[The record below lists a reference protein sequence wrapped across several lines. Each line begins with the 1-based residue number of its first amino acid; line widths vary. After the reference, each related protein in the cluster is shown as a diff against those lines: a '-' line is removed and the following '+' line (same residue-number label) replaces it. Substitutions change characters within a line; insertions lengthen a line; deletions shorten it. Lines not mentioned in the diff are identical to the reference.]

1 MKKTKVPRSHRWIP
15 LAADN
20 DNLIENMR
28 VGTIA
33 VRAELPATATHIT
46 DKQIQEA
53 LWNYY
58 YDIEKS
64 VGYLKNTYITKP
76 KATKKE
82 NGKPAKKIEGGLF
95 PIQDAGVGYRRE
107 ALDAGGLLFIL
118 H

>member
-1 MKKTKVPRSHRWIP
+1 
-15 LAADN
+15 
-20 DNLIENMR
+20 MR

-33 VRAELPATATHIT
+33 VRAELPATATYIT

-76 KATKKE
+76 KALKKE
-82 NGKPAKKIEGGLF
+82 NAKPDKRIEGGLF
-95 PIQDAGVGYRRE
+95 SIQDAGVGYEGE
-107 ALDAGGLLFIL
+107 AVDAGGLLFIV